1 MGTAR
6 GMDTSAARSVSFRPA
21 ALPPMRAA
29 ALSLVLVACLAVPSL
44 AQPLVGGPE
53 RSPAVAP
60 ARLSPSGLFNSQ
72 TLRFSQSVEMTYSGG
87 AGGSLGLG
95 TYTGSLQWQPSARL
109 AGRVD
114 LAVAQPLFGSGAVG
128 NAFGAGGGLGS
139 AQPSVYLRNAEIAY
153 RPTANSVLHLS
164 VQQSPYGAYA
174 SPYGYA
180 SPYAAP
186 YGVQRMGARWGT
198 DGADRLFFRDAGR

>member
-1 MGTAR
+1 
-6 GMDTSAARSVSFRPA
+6 
-21 ALPPMRAA
+21 MRAA
-29 ALSLVLVACLAVPSL
+29 VLSLVLVACLAAPSL
-44 AQPLVGGPE
+44 AQPLVGGPQA
-53 RSPAVAP
+53 PAVAP
-60 ARLSPSGLFNSQ
+60 AARLSPSGLFNSQ

-114 LAVAQPLFGSGAVG
+114 VAVAQPLFGSGVVG
-128 NAFGAGGGLGS
+128 STFGATGGVGS

-174 SPYGYA
+174 SPYGYGV
-180 SPYAAP
+180 SP
-186 YGVQRMGARWGT
+186 YGVQQRYGARWGT
-198 DGADRLFFRDAGR
+198 EGADRLFFRDAGR